1 MKNTLLTTTALVALA
16 GAAAAE
22 ITVSGT
28 GRIGIRTTEGAA
40 STVATPAVAGGL
52 STAQAVMLEVYDSS
66 AAQGISGSTAS
77 TQAAFVAGAQSD
89 ANITL
94 INAQLTATQVLDT
107 ALDGTV
113 AARLVT
119 LNAALANNNHSS
131 ATVTTARTN
140 LATATAAQAIT
151 QADVDN
157 MTEIAVAARGTA
169 ALSNGTA
176 KGADVTSAVNRFRI
190 SFAGTGETDSGISY
204 GISGRADQQNGS
216 LGGTQYVSGAFG
228 KVTMGDLGGA
238 DKDAAGHI
246 SGGVGLSGM
255 GSSNEI
261 AYQATNHNLGYQ
273 FSTNGLTVGYS
284 QDTSIQTGSN
294 SAVGIKWA
302 GDLGGTGLTVGV
314 GQSKLGTSTQSTMSV
329 AVSMS
334 GLTIKGIQS
343 TNDNGPATA
352 NVQGVTG
359 VVGTRRVVAVDNTL
373 TNSDTDYTGFSIS
386 YAMDA
391 VSVTAYSKTISTVG
405 SADQDFTGIGFTY
418 DMGGATLKAGMV
430 DDNNI
435 SSMDL
440 GISFSF

>member
-1 MKNTLLTTTALVALA
+1 MKNTLLTTTALVALT

-28 GRIGIRTTEGAA
+28 GRIGVRTTEGAA
-40 STVATPAVAGGL
+40 AVAASPAVAGSL
-52 STAQAVMLEVYDSS
+52 SAAQATMLELYDTSTAQGTSTGTAN
-66 AAQGISGSTAS
+66 AA
-77 TQAAFVAGAQSD
+77 AAFVAGAQSD
-89 ANITL
+89 TNVAL
-94 INAQLTATQVLDT
+94 INTQLIATQALDDTADAAVVTATT
-107 ALDGTV
+107 ALNL
-113 AARLVT
+113 AI
-119 LNAALANNNHSS
+119 ANNNHDS
-131 ATVTTARTN
+131 ANITSARTT
-140 LATATAAQAIT
+140 LADKVAAAAVT

-157 MTEIAVAARGTA
+157 MTEILNAAQGSAAGTA
-169 ALSNGTA
+169 TA
-176 KGADVTSAVNRFRI
+176 AGADVTSAVNRFRI

-216 LGGTQYVSGAFG
+216 LGGTQYISGAFG

-246 SGGVGLSGM
+246 AGGVGVSGM

-261 AYQATNHNLGYQ
+261 AYQATNHNIGYQ

-302 GDLGGTGLTVGV
+302 GDLAGTGVTVGL

-334 GLTIKGIQS
+334 GLTIKGISS
-343 TNDNGPATA
+343 TNDNGPAAA
-352 NVQGVTG
+352 NVTGVTG
-359 VVGTRRVVAVDNTL
+359 AIGTRRVVAVDNSGS
-373 TNSDTDYTGFSIS
+373 NPDTDHTGFSIS
-386 YAMDA
+386 YVMDA
-391 VSVTAYSKTISTVG
+391 MSVTAYTKTVSTTGV
-405 SADQDFTGIGFTY
+405 ADMDYTGIGFTY

-435 SSMDL
+435 TSMDL

>member
-1 MKNTLLTTTALVALA
+1 LTV
-16 GAAAAE
+16 
-22 ITVSGT
+22 
-28 GRIGIRTTEGAA
+28 
-40 STVATPAVAGGL
+40 
-52 STAQAVMLEVYDSS
+52 
-66 AAQGISGSTAS
+66 
-77 TQAAFVAGAQSD
+77 
-89 ANITL
+89 
-94 INAQLTATQVLDT
+94 TQVLDT
-107 ALDGTV
+107 NADNVV
-113 AARLVT
+113 AARALT
-119 LNAALANNNHSS
+119 LSNALLNNNHGS
-131 ATVTTARTN
+131 ATIATARTN

-190 SFAGTGETDSGISY
+190 SFKGSGETDGGIAY

-216 LGGTQYVSGAFG
+216 LGGTQFISGAFG
-228 KVTMGDLGGA
+228 KITMGDLGGA

-246 SGGVGLSGM
+246 AGGVGLSGM
-255 GSSNEI
+255 GSNNEI
-261 AYQATNHNLGYQ
+261 AYQAANHNLGYE

-284 QDTSIQTGSN
+284 QNTAIQNGSN

-302 GDLGGTGLTVGV
+302 GDLGGTGVTVGL
-314 GQSKLGTSTQSTMSV
+314 GQSKVGTSTQSTMSV

-343 TNDNGPATA
+343 TNDNGPANADVT
-352 NVQGVTG
+352 GVTG
-359 VVGTRRVVAVDNTL
+359 AIGTRRVVGVDNSAS
-373 TNSDTDYTGFSIS
+373 NPDTDHTGFSIS

-391 VSVTAYSKTISTVG
+391 MTVTAYSKTVSTLG
-405 SADQDFTGIGFTY
+405 AADQDFTGLGFTY

-435 SSMDL
+435 TSMDL

>member
-1 MKNTLLTTTALVALA
+1 MKHTLLTTTALVAMT

-28 GRIGIRTTEGAA
+28 GRIGVRTTEGAA
-40 STVATPAVAGGL
+40 AVAATAAVAGTL
-52 STAQAVMLEVYDSS
+52 SAAQATMLELYDTSTAQGTTTGTANAAAV
-66 AAQGISGSTAS
+66 
-77 TQAAFVAGAQSD
+77 FVAGAQSD
-89 ANITL
+89 ANVAL
-94 INAQLTATQVLDT
+94 INTQLIATQALDT
-107 ALDGTV
+107 AADT
-113 AARLVT
+113 AVT
-119 LNAALANNNHSS
+119 NATTALTLAINTNNHDS
-131 ATVTTARTN
+131 ANITTARTTLTN
-140 LATATAAQAIT
+140 AIAAQVIT

-157 MTEIAVAARGTA
+157 MTEIRDAAKGSAAGTA
-169 ALSNGTA
+169 TA

-190 SFAGTGETDSGISY
+190 SFAGSGETDSGISY

-216 LGGTQYVSGAFG
+216 LGGSQYISGAFG
-228 KVTMGDLGGA
+228 KITMGDLGGA

-246 SGGVGLSGM
+246 AGGVGLSGM
-255 GSSNEI
+255 GSGNEI

-284 QDTSIQTGSN
+284 QDTSIQNGSN

-302 GDLGGTGLTVGV
+302 GDLGGTGVTVGL

-329 AVSMS
+329 AVSMA

-343 TNDNGPATA
+343 TNDNGPANA
-352 NVQGVTG
+352 NVTAVTG
-359 VVGTRRVVAVDNTL
+359 AIGTRRVVAVDNSAS
-373 TNSDTDYTGFSIS
+373 NPDTDYTGFSIS

-391 VSVTAYSKTISTVG
+391 MSVTAYSKTISSVG
-405 SADQDFTGIGFTY
+405 AADQDFTGIGFTY

-435 SSMDL
+435 TSMDL

>member
-1 MKNTLLTTTALVALA
+1 
-16 GAAAAE
+16 
-22 ITVSGT
+22 
-28 GRIGIRTTEGAA
+28 
-40 STVATPAVAGGL
+40 
-52 STAQAVMLEVYDSS
+52 MLELYDSS
-66 AAQGISGSTAS
+66 AAQGESVGTAS
-77 TQAAFVAGAQSD
+77 ANQTFVAGAQSD
-89 ANITL
+89 AML
-94 INAQLTATQVLDT
+94 ASINVQLVATT
-107 ALDGTV
+107 ALDAT
-113 AARLVT
+113 ADALVVT
-119 LNAALANNNHSS
+119 RTTELATALRANNHDS
-131 ATVTTARTN
+131 ANVTTARTN
-140 LATATAAQAIT
+140 LTNAIAAAAVT

-157 MTEIAVAARGTA
+157 MTEINDAARGLAAGTA
-169 ALSNGTA
+169 TA

-190 SFAGTGETDSGISY
+190 SFKGSGETDSGIAY

-216 LGGTQYVSGAFG
+216 LGGTQYISGAFG
-228 KVTMGDLGGA
+228 KITMGDLGGA

-246 SGGVGLSGM
+246 AGGVGVSGM

-302 GDLGGTGLTVGV
+302 GDLGGTGVTVGL
-314 GQSKLGTSTQSTMSV
+314 GQSKVGTSTQSTMSV

-343 TNDNGPATA
+343 TNDNGPAAA
-352 NVQGVTG
+352 NVTGVTG
-359 VVGTRRVVAVDNTL
+359 AIGTRRVVAVDNTAS
-373 TNSDTDYTGFSIS
+373 NPDTDYTGFSIS

-391 VSVTAYSKTISTVG
+391 MSVTAYTKTISTLG
-405 SADQDFTGIGFTY
+405 AADQDFSGIGFTY

-435 SSMDL
+435 TSMDL

>member
-1 MKNTLLTTTALVALA
+1 MKHTLLATTALVALT

-40 STVATPAVAGGL
+40 AVAASEAVAGSL
-52 STAQAVMLEVYDSS
+52 STAQATMLELYDTA
-66 AAQGISGSTAS
+66 AAQGTTTGTANS
-77 TQAAFVAGAQSD
+77 AAAFVAGAQTD
-89 ANITL
+89 ANVAL
-94 INAQLTATQVLDT
+94 INTQLIATQALATALDT
-107 ALDGTV
+107 A
-113 AARLVT
+113 VT
-119 LNAALANNNHSS
+119 DAQTALAKAIRDNNHDS
-131 ATVTTARTN
+131 ANITTARTT
-140 LATATAAQAIT
+140 LADAITAAAVG
-151 QADVDN
+151 QADADN
-157 MTEIAVAARGTA
+157 MTEINDAARGLA
-169 ALSNGTA
+169 AGTA
-176 KGADVTSAVNRFRI
+176 TVKAADVTSAVNRFRI
-190 SFAGTGETDSGISY
+190 SFAGSGETDSGIAF

-216 LGGTQYVSGAFG
+216 LGGTQYISGAFG

-246 SGGVGLSGM
+246 AGGVGVSGM

-261 AYQATNHNLGYQ
+261 AYQATNHNIGYQ

-284 QDTSIQTGSN
+284 QDTSVQTGSN

-302 GDLGGTGLTVGV
+302 GDLAGTGVTVGL

-334 GLTIKGIQS
+334 GLTIKGISS
-343 TNDNGPATA
+343 TNDNGPAAA
-352 NVQGVTG
+352 NVPGVTG
-359 VVGTRRVVAVDNTL
+359 AIGTRRVVAVDNSGS
-373 TNSDTDYTGFSIS
+373 NPDTDHTGFSIS

-391 VSVTAYSKTISTVG
+391 MSVTAYTKTVSTTGV
-405 SADQDFTGIGFTY
+405 ADMDYTGIGFTY

-435 SSMDL
+435 TSMDL

>member
-1 MKNTLLTTTALVALA
+1 MKNTLLTTTALVAMT

-40 STVATPAVAGGL
+40 AVAATPAVAGTL
-52 STAQAVMLEVYDSS
+52 SAAQATMLELYDTSTAQ
-66 AAQGISGSTAS
+66 GTSTGTAN
-77 TQAAFVAGAQSD
+77 TAAAFVAGAQSD
-89 ANITL
+89 AMIAS
-94 INAQLTATQVLDT
+94 INAQLVATT
-107 ALDGTV
+107 ALDTT
-113 AARLVT
+113 ADALVVT
-119 LNAALANNNHSS
+119 RTTALATAIRSNNHDS
-131 ATVTTARTN
+131 ANITTARTA
-140 LATATAAQAIT
+140 LANAIAAAAVT

-157 MTEIAVAARGTA
+157 MTEINDAARGLAAGTATA
-169 ALSNGTA
+169 AA
-176 KGADVTSAVNRFRI
+176 ADVTSAVNRFRI
-190 SFAGTGETDSGISY
+190 SFAGSGETDSGISY

-216 LGGTQYVSGAFG
+216 LGGSQYISGAFG
-228 KVTMGDLGGA
+228 KITMGDLGGA

-246 SGGVGLSGM
+246 AGGVGLSGM

-284 QDTSIQTGSN
+284 QDTSVQTGSN

-302 GDLGGTGLTVGV
+302 GDLAGTGVTVGL

-329 AVSMS
+329 QVSMS
-334 GLTIKGIQS
+334 GLTIKGISS
-343 TNDNGPATA
+343 TNDNGPADA
-352 NVQGVTG
+352 NVTGVTG
-359 VVGTRRVVAVDNTL
+359 VIGTRRVVAVN
-373 TNSDTDYTGFSIS
+373 NAASNPDTDYTGFSIS

-391 VSVTAYSKTISTVG
+391 MSVTAYSKTISSVG
-405 SADQDFTGIGFTY
+405 SADQDFSGIGFTY

-435 SSMDL
+435 TSMDL